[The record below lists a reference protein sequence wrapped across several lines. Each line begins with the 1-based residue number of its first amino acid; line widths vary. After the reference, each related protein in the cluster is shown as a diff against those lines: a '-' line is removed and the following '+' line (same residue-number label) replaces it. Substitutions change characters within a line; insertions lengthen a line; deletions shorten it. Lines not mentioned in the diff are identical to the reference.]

1 MHGRLSPESAAKF
14 QQESIAAYDLQSNVP
29 EAVLDNYERL
39 RKLHSRGV
47 FFYEAF
53 TMVADYAWRVIEHA
67 LRVRFVTFFDG
78 KIPFVNSVTEIRDE
92 LPVRDFAQVY
102 EAVNS
107 GEFRDRK
114 WKLEMRSTGELMSF
128 NGGMRHLWVW
138 ARKEGLV
145 HGARN
150 RNLESIYTDIRNAVA
165 HGSYQILSPVHS
177 ARTIRDTAEII
188 NRLWGHATLNGRL
201 YPTRMVREI
210 LVIARKS
217 GQSGDDIQELRAH
230 QLAEFDDPGEWTFLL
245 IRGAFNDQNLSSFS
259 SEFELTTFPTDYLWG
274 PGNREDALQWLRVE
288 KPVGDAVTH
297 LDRIFIFNVSKRE
310 VSLPIRQDVAIA
322 ILDGSR
328 GGDWILAKADT
339 PFDALAHLRH
349 QERGERCSET
359 NSKYECPVVV
369 LFRGD
374 WRKMVDALF
383 DAVQAPTLGTD

>member
-1 MHGRLSPESAAKF
+1 MRGSMTPESAAQY
-14 QQESIAAYDLQSNVP
+14 QQEIIAICDLHADVP
-29 EAVLDNYERL
+29 DDVRDNYERL

-92 LPVRDFAQVY
+92 LPAQDFANVY
-102 EAVNS
+102 DAVNL
-107 GEFRDRK
+107 GEFRNKK
-114 WKLEMRSTGELMSF
+114 WKLEVRATGELMSF

-165 HGSYQILSPVHS
+165 HGSYQISSPVHS

-201 YPTRMVREI
+201 YPTGMVREI
-210 LVIARKS
+210 LVIARKI
-217 GQSGDDIQELRAH
+217 GQSGDTQELRAH
-230 QLAEFDDPGEWTFLL
+230 QLAEFRDPGEWTFLL
-245 IRGAFNDQNLSSFS
+245 VRGVYNDQNLSSFS
-259 SEFELTTFPTDYLWG
+259 SQFELTTFPTDYLWG
-274 PGNREDALQWLRVE
+274 PGNREDALQWLREE
-288 KPVGDAVTH
+288 KPVSDTVTN
-297 LDRIFIFNVSKRE
+297 LDRIFIFNVSKKE
-310 VSLPIRQDVAIA
+310 VSLPIRHDVAIA
-322 ILDGSR
+322 TPVGSR

-349 QERGERCSET
+349 KERGERCSGT
-359 NSKYECPVVV
+359 NSEHECPVVV

-374 WRKMVDALF
+374 WRRMLDELTDVIQVPTFGVD
-383 DAVQAPTLGTD
+383 